1 MTEERRR
8 VPVPD
13 FSKSRGERPASPQGN
28 GGQPTPA
35 APVECNCPRLD
46 PADWDGIE
54 SDWSDIAF
62 LKTSVC
68 ALMGVPIGYGTAR
81 HGLEARAKKAG
92 ATIPKGTVVRWTSSD
107 KGSGNVT
114 LAADLAPNA
123 TIDVIESGQTNGY
136 TCTASFSP
144 GNADYVV
151 ASVAWTGPSSARI
164 VVKNQNA
171 FADAPATTV
180 ALATK
185 KCLTTLVASQV
196 VKVDAIPKGGSR
208 TLDIGAVSHAGDYL
222 EATVNP
228 GGEQPE
234 SNKTNNTQRS
244 VEFSTNKS
252 CTPQ

>member
-1 MTEERRR
+1 MTTTKKAMGAVVMAAVGMFAVPATAELPKAG
-8 VPVPD
+8 PVPTL
-13 FSKSRGERPASPQGN
+13 SPTAL
-28 GGQPTPA
+28 QPVTTA
-35 APVECNCPRLD
+35 FLAPVSLGCQGMG
-46 PADWDGIE
+46 A
-54 SDWSDIAF
+54 SD
-62 LKTSVC
+62 V
-68 ALMGVPIGYGTAR
+68 R
-81 HGLEARAKKAG
+81 HRGHEIKNTAG

-185 KCLTTLVASQV
+185 KCLTTLVARQV